1 MKKLSLFFSSI
12 VLVTG
17 CTSTPEKHNHNLI
30 SNLNKQTLNQPS
42 GIGKKK
48 VMLDFSGKSLK
59 QVIQIVHKRSNII
72 FDLPTQIAD
81 RKINING
88 SYTNWNIAIQTL
100 LSEYNHVGIID
111 INGQLKRVII
121 TGLVGTGKENNLNSP
136 TSLFNYTESQGS
148 ISQQNLTTFTD
159 LDQLPANSVFP
170 IQFDAEAL
178 TSLSKGDILNLNLP
192 TGQYQVVHDNLQAH
206 NNGDSTWVGYLQDK
220 GKDYRV
226 IITLGENGILG
237 RITTPDGVFKIETD
251 GHSERLID
259 INASGLTPVALLG
272 DGLIA
277 HDIQETDIE
286 PPSNKVINGMLN
298 HEYHGSM
305 VHYDTQ
311 EESDSNGVLSNAKN
325 LIAETDSELTSRKA
339 LSNNFTSADA
349 TTANRTLVDVMMLYT
364 PAMQNYAALQTRI
377 NHLISLT
384 NQAYIDS
391 QVLIELRLVHTEL
404 INYNDT
410 NSNSTALTAL
420 TKNKGAF
427 AGIENLRQQHGADLV
442 SLVRPFNASGHTNC
456 GVAWVGGS
464 HAQPLRS
471 QLGYSVVSD
480 GRNNNY
486 YCTDYTF
493 SHELG
498 HNMGSVHDRANSSFE
513 GKYSYSFGYGM
524 VGKFGTIM
532 SYLNPE
538 IGVFSNPDLNCGVS
552 GSTSPCGTN
561 ENDAD
566 SANNALSLNNTR
578 TQIADFVANV
588 YVDPTPTPT
597 PTPNPDPTLTPL
609 PTDDPEPTIDPDS
622 TPGSSVSAFGNDF
635 DGDGNSDVIWQKG
648 SKKIQL
654 WLMNGSSVKTSLS
667 IDPIPYKGYTA
678 TVTGDF
684 DGDNNADLLWRYA
697 RKGTN
702 KISLMNNGEIVSTL
716 NIPKAKK
723 SWRIVKTADFNNDG
737 KTDLI
742 WQHKKSKE
750 YVLWLMDNNTIISST
765 NISLDSKNWI
775 IIGSADFNQDGNA
788 DNIWLHH
795 RSREVQIVLMNGDS
809 KLSTIK
815 LPKISK
821 VWRLAKTGDFNGD
834 GSQDMLL
841 RHKKNGET
849 LFWFFDNTQLTNQK
863 LTKGIKDRKW
873 KIVSSADYN
882 GDGTSDIMWQH
893 RNGSVLTQLLDGSTI
908 LETKNNIKLKRWVPL
923 M

>member
-1 MKKLSLFFSSI
+1 MKKFSLVFSSI
-12 VLVTG
+12 ILVVG
-17 CTSTPEKHNHNLI
+17 CTSTPEKYNHNLI
-30 SNLNKQTLNQPS
+30 SNLNNQTLNQPP
-42 GIGKKK
+42 GIGGGS
-48 VMLDFSGKSLK
+48 VLLEFSGEKLK
-59 QVIQIVHKRSNII
+59 QVIQDIHNRSNIV
-72 FDLPTQIAD
+72 FDLPAQIAD
-81 RKINING
+81 RKIKISGN
-88 SYTNWNIAIQTL
+88 YANWNSAIQSL
-100 LSEYNHVGIID
+100 LLEYNHVGIID

-121 TGLVGTGKENNLNSP
+121 TGLVGAGKENGLNSP
-136 TSLFNYTESQGS
+136 ASLFNYTVSQGS
-148 ISQQNLTTFTD
+148 LSQQNLTTFGD
-159 LDQLPANSVFP
+159 LNQLPTNSVFP
-170 IQFDAEAL
+170 IQFDSEAL

-192 TGQYQVVHDNLQAH
+192 TGQYQVVHDNLLTH
-206 NNGDSTWVGYLQDK
+206 SNGDSTWVGYLQEE
-220 GKDYRV
+220 GKNYRA

-259 INASGLTPVALLG
+259 INASGVTPVALLG

-286 PPSNKVINGMLN
+286 PFSNKVINGMLN
-298 HEYHGSM
+298 HEYHGPM
-305 VHYDTQ
+305 VHYDTL
-311 EESDSNGVLSNAKN
+311 EENDSNGVLSNAKN
-325 LIAETDSELTSRKA
+325 LIAETDSELTSTKT

-349 TTANRTLVDVMMLYT
+349 TTVNRTLVDVMMLYT

-391 QVLIELRLVHTEL
+391 QVQIELRLVHTEL
-404 INYNDT
+404 INYSDT

-420 TKNKGAF
+420 TENQGVF

-442 SLVRPFNASGHTNC
+442 SLVRPFNVAGQINC

-464 HAQPLRS
+464 NGQPLRT

-480 GRNNNY
+480 GRDNNY

-498 HNMGSVHDRANSSFE
+498 HNMGSVHDRANSNME
-513 GKYSYSFGYGM
+513 GKYSYSFGYG
-524 VGKFGTIM
+524 VVRKFGTIM
-532 SYLNPE
+532 SYLSPE
-538 IGVFSNPDLNCGVS
+538 IGVFSNPDLNCGLS
-552 GSTSPCGTN
+552 GSSSPCGTN

-578 TQIADFVANV
+578 TQIADFVSTV
-588 YVDPTPTPT
+588 YVGTTPD

-609 PTDDPEPTIDPDS
+609 PTDDPEPTIDPGS
-622 TPGSSVSAFGNDF
+622 TPGPSVSAFGNDF
-635 DGDGNSDVIWQKG
+635 DGDGNSDVIWRKG

-654 WLMNGSSVKTSLS
+654 WLMNGSNVKSSLA
-667 IDPIPYKGYTA
+667 IDPIPYKRFKA
-678 TVTGDF
+678 IVVGDF

-702 KISLMNNGEIVSTL
+702 KISLMNDGEIVSTL
-716 NIPKAKK
+716 NIPKASK
-723 SWRIVKTADFNNDG
+723 SWRIIKTADFNNDG

-742 WQHKKSKE
+742 WQHKKSKK

-795 RSREVQIVLMNGDS
+795 RSREVQIVLMSGDS
-809 KLSTIK
+809 QLSTIE
-815 LPKISK
+815 LPKMSK
-821 VWRLAKTGDFNGD
+821 VWRLAKIGDFNGD

-841 RHKKNGET
+841 RHKKNGKT

-863 LTKGIKDRKW
+863 LTKGIKNRKW

-882 GDGTSDIMWQH
+882 GDGSSDIMWKH
-893 RNGSVLTQLLDGSTI
+893 RNGEVFTQLLDGVTI
-908 LETKNNIKLKRWVPL
+908 LETKKNLKLKSWVPL